1 MHRYLIAVGS
11 NRCHASYGTPRGVV
25 AAAIVRLDLKILAVS
40 AVCETPPMGPSRR
53 RYANAAIVAETVLDP
68 PALLSRLK
76 AIERAFG
83 RRSGRRWGDR
93 VIDLDIILWSGG
105 LWASKTLAIPHRSFR
120 DRAFVL
126 DPANQIAAAWR
137 DPLSGLTLRHLK
149 SRLDRR
155 RVQS

>member
-1 MHRYLIAVGS
+1 MYRYLIAIGS
-11 NRCHASYGTPRGVV
+11 NRCHARHGHPRGVV
-25 AAAIVRLDLKILAVS
+25 AAAIASIGLTVVAVS
-40 AVCETPPMGPSRR
+40 DVCETSPMGPSRR
-53 RYANAAIVAETVLDP
+53 RYANAAIVADTVLDP
-68 PALLSRLK
+68 PALLAHLK

-93 VIDLDIILWSGG
+93 VIDLDIVLWSGG

-120 DRAFVL
+120 NRAFVI

-155 RVQS
+155 AAQS